1 MFIYIKKYIIIIY
14 NKKINTMSF
23 LVKDLAKPHSE
34 TSNPL
39 DYEETFIEIE
49 EYIKE
54 NLSNFSEEDQYK
66 LKKYAIER
74 KLKNMM
80 LYKKEYNEQIEK

>member
-1 MFIYIKKYIIIIY
+1 
-14 NKKINTMSF
+14 MSF
-23 LVKDLAKPHSE
+23 LVKDLAKPPSE

-49 EYIKE
+49 EYIKD

-80 LYKKEYNEQIEK
+80 VYKKEYNEQVKNADNKE